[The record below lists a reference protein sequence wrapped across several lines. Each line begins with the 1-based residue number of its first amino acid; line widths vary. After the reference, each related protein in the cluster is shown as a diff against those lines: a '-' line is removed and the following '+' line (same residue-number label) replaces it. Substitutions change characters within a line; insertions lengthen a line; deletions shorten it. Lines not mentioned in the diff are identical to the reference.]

1 MVQAQT
7 REFEKRQEVIE
18 LKEKGIDG
26 DNLRRF
32 PILKKLEHEKK
43 KDGEFILKSLLE
55 GDEGYE
61 DRK

>member
-1 MVQAQT
+1 MLD
-7 REFEKRQEVIE
+7 